1 MLNDNLISLRQY
13 EFEYLLKDL
22 NLDLFENILEIGPG
36 DIPVTLFKEIKS
48 YIGVE
53 KTLENKKNNIHLLD
67 NIDDLLNFDIR
78 FVIAL
83 NSIYFIRDLDQFY
96 LNFTKLN
103 PKYFIYILPTPTW
116 RLWTSLSAYVAFF
129 IKKNNEKE
137 GGSKKNYLVDMLFL
151 KRHGVRGNRFNEFLY
166 YRKKYWVSKFC
177 DIHNGYSIH
186 TKKINIF
193 YTGFNLL
200 GKKLPIR
207 YRKTIS
213 KFLGASS
220 RIYVLSRSY

>member
-1 MLNDNLISLRQY
+1 MLNDNLISIRQY
-13 EFEYLLKDL
+13 EFEYLLRDL

-36 DIPVTLFKEIKS
+36 DIPVTLFKEIKY

-83 NSIYFIRDLDQFY
+83 NSIYFISDLDQFY

-129 IKKNNEKE
+129 IKKHNENE
-137 GGSKKNYLVDMLFL
+137 GV
-151 KRHGVRGNRFNEFLY
+151 V
-166 YRKKYWVSKFC
+166 
-177 DIHNGYSIH
+177 
-186 TKKINIF
+186 KKI
-193 YTGFNLL
+193 
-200 GKKLPIR
+200 
-207 YRKTIS
+207 
-213 KFLGASS
+213 
-220 RIYVLSRSY
+220 IYWICFF